1 MSPRLIPFALLP
13 LLTLGCGGPGSG
25 QDTGQD
31 TTDTADTAA
40 TETGSPGECDQG
52 LVAGEDGECHCGS
65 PEGAI
70 CDEGGYCDTASGTC
84 VEPSCGA
91 ADPWTPGT
99 LAFAESTQAWG
110 LSGVEGVRL
119 SVTDLD
125 SDGWPDLF
133 VRRGGTRSDD
143 FNTGTRHQWLL
154 RNAEGQGFEDVT
166 LSSGVLAPRQALGA
180 GIGRPA
186 EIVASADV
194 DNDGDLDLFTGI
206 TTSDPMTSLGET
218 SELMLNQGD
227 GSFTLANAASDL
239 RHASSEDIV
248 AGASFVDA
256 NRDGFIDI
264 WVTEHGIQ
272 DELYYGEGDGGF
284 IQATLGSGLGTG
296 GSTIAD
302 LNSGAAHSRAWSA
315 LACDLNGDGWTELLA
330 GSYGRS
336 TNHLWQGRF
345 DDQSGFVS
353 FDARNVESGYAR
365 DDNYEW
371 ESNQFARCYCQ
382 STPMAEGCAGVP
394 APAINCDTPN
404 WNHAS
409 DREPYRLGGNSGAT
423 ACADLD
429 NDGDMDLYTG
439 EIRHWWAGL
448 GSDMS
453 EALINTGAQ
462 ELSFER
468 PGREAM
474 GIVVEHVTGSS
485 WDEGHMSLTTLDFDN
500 DGWRDIYV
508 GGSDYA
514 GNRGLL
520 FHQREILQF
529 EPVST
534 TDAFEHNRSH
544 GVVTADFD
552 RDGDLDLIVGHSRSR
567 CDANAPNNCYETA
580 QVRMFENVYGD
591 GGNWI
596 QLKLEGVAA
605 NRAAIGARVR
615 VSAGGVTQTQEIGGG
630 YGHYGAQDDLLL
642 HFGLGQACDAGIE
655 VEIRWPDAELTTQ
668 QLSLPAGHRFRVIQG
683 ERATLADP

>member
-1 MSPRLIPFALLP
+1 MTPLFAVA
-13 LLTLGCGGPGSG
+13 CGGPAG
-25 QDTGQD
+25 QDNGSDGGQD
-31 TTDTADTAA
+31 NGSDTAGAETAG
-40 TETGSPGECDQG
+40 EPECDVG
-52 LVAGEDGECHCGS
+52 LVASDDGACHCGT
-65 PEGAI
+65 PDGEI
-70 CDEGGYCDTASGTC
+70 CSEEAYCDAPTGTC
-84 VEPSCGA
+84 VEPTCGA
-91 ADPWTPGT
+91 AGPWTPGT
-99 LAFAESTQAWG
+99 SAFTEVTQAWG
-110 LSGVEGVRL
+110 LDGVEGTRL

-125 SDGWPDLF
+125 GDGWPDLF

-143 FNTGTRHQWLL
+143 FGADTRHTWLL
-154 RNAEGQGFEDVT
+154 RNTGGQGFEDVT
-166 LSSGVLAPRQALGA
+166 QDSGVLAPRQALGA

-194 DNDGDLDLFTGI
+194 DNDGDLDIFTGI
-206 TTSDPMTSLGET
+206 TTTDPVASLGET

-227 GSFTLANAASDL
+227 GSFVLANVDSDL

-256 NRDGFIDI
+256 NRDGFVDI

-272 DELYYGEGDGGF
+272 DELYYGTGDGGF
-284 IQATLGSGLGTG
+284 VKATSGSGLATSGAATL
-296 GSTIAD
+296 AE
-302 LNSGAAHSRAWSA
+302 LNSGAVHSRAWSA

-336 TNHLWQGRF
+336 ANHLWQGRL
-345 DDQSGFVS
+345 DPDTGFVA
-353 FDARNVESGYAR
+353 FDARGVESGYAR
-365 DDNYEW
+365 DENYEW
-371 ESNQFARCYCQ
+371 QSNQFARCYCQ
-382 STPMAEGCAGVP
+382 SNPMAEGCAGVP

-404 WNHAS
+404 WNHSS

-453 EALINTGAQ
+453 EALLNTGAQ
-462 ELSFER
+462 DVSFER
-468 PGREAM
+468 PGRDAM
-474 GIVVEHVTGSS
+474 GITVEHVTGNS

-520 FHQREILQF
+520 FHQRDVLQF

-534 TDAFEHNRSH
+534 ADSFEHNRSH

-567 CDANAPNNCYETA
+567 CDANAPNDCYATA
-580 QVRMFENVYGD
+580 AIRMFENTYGD
-591 GGNWI
+591 GGSWI
-596 QLKLEGVAA
+596 QLKLEGVTA

-615 VSAGGVTQTQEIGGG
+615 VTAGGVTQTQEIGGG
-630 YGHYGAQDDLLL
+630 YGHYGAQDDLVL
-642 HFGLGQACDAGIE
+642 HFGLGDACAAEI
-655 VEIRWPDAELTTQ
+655 EIRWPDGDLSTQ
-668 QLSLPAGHRFRVIQG
+668 QLALPGGHRFHVVQG
-683 ERATLADP
+683 ERARLLLL

>member
-1 MSPRLIPFALLP
+1 VADGTATATGEGETAGETTCDDGLI
-13 LLTLGCGGPGSG
+13 
-25 QDTGQD
+25 
-31 TTDTADTAA
+31 
-40 TETGSPGECDQG
+40 
-52 LVAGEDGECHCGS
+52 AGEDGECHCATVDG
-65 PEGAI
+65 PI
-70 CDEGGYCDTASGTC
+70 CGDDAYCDVPSGTC

-91 ADPWTPGT
+91 ATPWTPGT
-99 LAFAESTQAWG
+99 QVFQEVTDVWG
-110 LSGVEGVRL
+110 LTSVEGTRL
-119 SVTDLD
+119 SVTDID
-125 SDGWPDLF
+125 GDGWPDLF

-143 FNTGTRHQWLL
+143 FGDSNMATRHQWLL
-154 RNAEGQGFEDVT
+154 RNTDGLGFEDVT
-166 LSSGVLAPRQALGA
+166 ETSGVLTPRQALGP

-194 DNDGDLDLFTGI
+194 DNDGDLDIFTGI
-206 TTSDPMTSLGET
+206 TTSDPLTSLGET

-227 GSFTLANAASDL
+227 GTYTLAVVDSDL

-256 NRDGFIDI
+256 NRDGFVDI
-264 WVTEHGIQ
+264 WVTEHGLQ
-272 DELYYGEGDGGF
+272 DELYYGDGTGKF
-284 IQATLGSGLGTG
+284 VKATVASGLGTG
-296 GSTIAD
+296 GTTLAD

-330 GSYGRS
+330 ASYGRS
-336 TNHLWQGRF
+336 TNHLWQGRL
-345 DDQSGFVS
+345 DDQSGFVA
-353 FDARNVESGYAR
+353 FDARGVESGYAR
-365 DDNYEW
+365 DESYEW

-382 STPMAEGCAGVP
+382 SNPMAEGCPGVP
-394 APAINCDTPN
+394 APAISCTSPN

-429 NDGDMDLYTG
+429 NDGNMDLYTG

-453 EALINTGAQ
+453 EALINTGAADVT
-462 ELSFER
+462 FER
-468 PGREAM
+468 PGRDAM
-474 GIVVEHVTGSS
+474 GITVEHVTGSS

-500 DGWRDIYV
+500 DGWRDVYV
-508 GGSDYA
+508 GGSDYP

-520 FHQREILQF
+520 FHQRDVLQF

-534 TDAFEHNRSH
+534 ADGFEHNRSH

-567 CDANAPNNCYETA
+567 CDANAPNDCYATA
-580 QVRMFENVYGD
+580 GVRMFENIYGD

-596 QLKLEGVAA
+596 QLELEGVAA

-615 VSAGGVTQTQEIGGG
+615 VTAGDVTQTQEIGGG
-630 YGHYGAQDDLLL
+630 YGHYGAQDDVVL
-642 HFGLGQACDAGIE
+642 HFGLGSVCTGEIE
-655 VEIRWPDAELTTQ
+655 IEIRWPDGELTLQ
-668 QLSLPAGHRFRVIQG
+668 QLWLPAGHRFHVTQG
-683 ERATLADP
+683 EAATLSDP